1 VSKRKTKVYGGVL
14 RKVVSEATGVALD
27 ELAEMV
33 MEETRRQMNLMI
45 YDRSP
50 GNKTLKKYTY
60 KGMLTGS
67 GSYIRTGDLF
77 RSLTKTDLGNNR
89 VRISLEVPYSLY
101 VHEGTR
107 RMPPRPFLK
116 VAVQNAMRNFKKKAG
131 LSGAQF
137 ADGSLSSIGG
147 KKVEAYDYD

>member
-1 VSKRKTKVYGGVL
+1 MSKRKVKVYGGVL
-14 RKVVSEATGVALD
+14 RKVVSEAAGVAID

-50 GNKTLKKYTY
+50 GNKTLNKYTY
-60 KGMLTGS
+60 KGMRTGS
-67 GSYIRTGDLF
+67 GSYVRTGDLF
-77 RSLTKTDLGNNR
+77 NSLKKYDLGNNR
-89 VRISLEVPYSLY
+89 VRIALEVPYSLY

-116 VAVQNAMRNFKKKAG
+116 VAVQNATRNFKKKDG
-131 LSGAQF
+131 LSG
-137 ADGSLSSIGG
+137 STTSIGG
-147 KKVEAYDYD
+147 KKVYAYDYD

>member
-1 VSKRKTKVYGGVL
+1 MSKRKTKVYGGVL
-14 RKVVSEATGVALD
+14 AKVVSEAAGISLRALTD
-27 ELAEMV
+27 SIMY
-33 MEETRRQMNLMI
+33 ETRNQMNAMI

-50 GNKTLKKYTY
+50 GNKTLNKYMY
-60 KGMLTGS
+60 KGMRTGS

-77 RSLTKTDLGNNR
+77 NSLTKTDLGNNR
-89 VRISLEVPYSLY
+89 VKISLEVPYSLY

-116 VAVQNAMRNFKKKAG
+116 AAIVKATRDFKKK
-131 LSGAQF
+131 
-137 ADGSLSSIGG
+137 DYLSSSTTNIGG